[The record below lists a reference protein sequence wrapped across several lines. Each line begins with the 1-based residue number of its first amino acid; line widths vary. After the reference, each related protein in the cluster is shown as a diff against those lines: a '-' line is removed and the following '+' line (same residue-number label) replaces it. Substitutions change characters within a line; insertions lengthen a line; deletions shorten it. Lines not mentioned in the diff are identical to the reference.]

1 MLFGYG
7 GGREPSVG
15 AENECLPSPRVC
27 AASARGEGKGE
38 GPASREEPL
47 PLRFAPPPGASPP
60 LTLTLS
66 PSRTT
71 GRGQT
76 ILSDRLSMPC
86 PHFPAPFS
94 WRCLRIPTRPL
105 SDPDLRSSV

>member
-47 PLRFAPPPGASPP
+47 PLRFAPA
-60 LTLTLS
+60 
-66 PSRTT
+66 T
-71 GRGQT
+71 GRAPAPHPYPLPVADDGARANDP
-76 ILSDRLSMPC
+76 LGSPFNAL
-86 PHFPAPFS
+86 PHFLVCP
-94 WRCLRIPTRPL
+94 RIRLLP
-105 SDPDLRSSV
+105 